1 VLQQGSFAA
10 SLWPLARR
18 RLIMVRL
25 RGGKPFGGYRLERPP
40 FFQENC
46 IFAGE
51 RFPSADCYVDDAG
64 FQFHRQREP
73 ADRLSCNKRG
83 SAAQKWIVDRLTGVA
98 VVLHWSSHALDWL
111 LRRMRGFGILVTAGN
126 APQSRLLPI
135 TGPMPLGS
143 DRVPTGLMPQ
153 NGSGSGTWYGLRGRH
168 PLTPAGLRS
177 AKRLN
182 ATPEPSRAGEGRR
195 SIPFGR
201 RRTFSARCRGFGGG
215 QRSMTRRG
223 ARQHLWTSQRG
234 EVGLRDSRAAP
245 GRNPSRRPQG

>member
-1 VLQQGSFAA
+1 
-10 SLWPLARR
+10 
-18 RLIMVRL
+18 MVRL

-64 FQFHRQREP
+64 FQFHCQREP
-73 ADRLSCNKRG
+73 ADRLGCNKRG
-83 SAAQKWIVDRLTGVA
+83 SAAQEWIVDRLTGVA

-143 DRVPTGLMPQ
+143 DRVPTGLMLPMIIAASDDETFL
-153 NGSGSGTWYGLRGRH
+153 GPDDLGADLK
-168 PLTPAGLRS
+168 PLS
-177 AKRLN
+177 DQ
-182 ATPEPSRAGEGRR
+182 
-195 SIPFGR
+195 
-201 RRTFSARCRGFGGG
+201 TFSNSHG
-215 QRSMTRRG
+215 
-223 ARQHLWTSQRG
+223 
-234 EVGLRDSRAAP
+234 VKAP
-245 GRNPSRRPQG
+245 CQT